1 MLLFLTEVRGQ
12 ALRGSVWLAECPRWT
27 CATGKLNSRGAARS
41 HRPFLVRGRPGALII
56 LREQR
61 LSLTTNKGGRNPSPA
76 APTPAWQWL
85 LLLGGF
91 GLIFWLFVPERVGPK
106 PPAEPASRLWVLIL
120 LSAVAIVL
128 PRVAWQLLRNFD
140 RGVRHA
146 QKLAQEGDVDGAIAD
161 LREQIEEKGPTQI
174 RVNTLGTFLL
184 KRERWDEAALMFRK
198 AEQIGKAN
206 QGVYRANLGFALL
219 SGGKPAE
226 AIPVLE
232 EAARIGPKVLPLT
245 CIIPLHLS
253 LALADLNRW
262 DEAEEQ
268 FRCAEV
274 ASRGLRGKARAM
286 LNEKLEKCRQKLE
299 QHSREQPKPEGN
311 AEL

>member
-1 MLLFLTEVRGQ
+1 
-12 ALRGSVWLAECPRWT
+12 
-27 CATGKLNSRGAARS
+27 
-41 HRPFLVRGRPGALII
+41 
-56 LREQR
+56 
-61 LSLTTNKGGRNPSPA
+61 LSSTTNEGGPNPSQAP
-76 APTPAWQWL
+76 PTPAWQWL
-85 LLLGGF
+85 QLLGGF
-91 GLIFWLFVPERVGPK
+91 GLIFWLFVPKSVGPK
-106 PPAEPASRLWVLIL
+106 PPAEPASRIWVLISL
-120 LSAVAIVL
+120 GAVPIIILSKF
-128 PRVAWQLLRNFD
+128 AWQFLRNFD
-140 RGVRHA
+140 RGVRRA

-161 LREQIEEKGPTQI
+161 LCEQIEEKGPTQS

-184 KRERWDEAALMFRK
+184 MRERWDEAALMFRK

-206 QGVYRANLGFALL
+206 RGVCRANLGFALL

-253 LALADLNRW
+253 LALADLKSWN
-262 DEAEEQ
+262 EAEEQ
-268 FRCAEV
+268 FRRAED

-299 QHSREQPKPEGN
+299 QHSREQPKPEGH

>member
-1 MLLFLTEVRGQ
+1 M
-12 ALRGSVWLAECPRWT
+12 
-27 CATGKLNSRGAARS
+27 
-41 HRPFLVRGRPGALII
+41 
-56 LREQR
+56 
-61 LSLTTNKGGRNPSPA
+61 GGRNPSPA
-76 APTPAWQWL
+76 SPTPAWQWL

-91 GLIFWLFVPERVGPK
+91 GLIFWLFAPDRVGPN
-106 PPAEPASRLWVLIL
+106 PPAEPASRIWVLGFLWV
-120 LSAVAIVL
+120 VAIVML
-128 PRVAWQLLRNFD
+128 SKAAWQHLRTFD
-140 RGVRHA
+140 RGVRRA

-161 LREQIEEKGPTQI
+161 LREQIEEKGPTQN

-206 QGVYRANLGFALL
+206 QGVCRANLGFALL

-232 EAARIGPKVLPLT
+232 EAARIGPKVLLMT
-245 CIIPLHLS
+245 CIVPVHLS
-253 LALADLNRW
+253 LALADLKRW

-268 FRCAEV
+268 FRRAED

-299 QHSREQPKPEGN
+299 QHSPEQPKPEGH